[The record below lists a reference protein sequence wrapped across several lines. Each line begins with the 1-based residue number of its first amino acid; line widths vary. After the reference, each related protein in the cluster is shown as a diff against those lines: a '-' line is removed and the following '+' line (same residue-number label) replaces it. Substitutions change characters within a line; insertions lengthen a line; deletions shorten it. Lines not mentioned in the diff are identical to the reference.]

1 MTNAQMT
8 GVLVTA
14 TLGIIGWL
22 IIQLMKAKD
31 DKTNANGIAIGQLSD
46 RFEQSHGR
54 LVDALEGLNK
64 TMTSIQITMAKDY
77 VTWDDLRA
85 NCYERRK
92 TCRNPDND

>member
-8 GVLVTA
+8 GIIIVA
-14 TLGIIGWL
+14 TLGVIGWL
-22 IIQLMKAKD
+22 IIQLVNAKD
-31 DKTNANGIAIGQLSD
+31 EKDDANGRAIRDLSD
-46 RFEQSHGR
+46 RFDLSHGR

-92 TCRNPDND
+92 TCRNPEND